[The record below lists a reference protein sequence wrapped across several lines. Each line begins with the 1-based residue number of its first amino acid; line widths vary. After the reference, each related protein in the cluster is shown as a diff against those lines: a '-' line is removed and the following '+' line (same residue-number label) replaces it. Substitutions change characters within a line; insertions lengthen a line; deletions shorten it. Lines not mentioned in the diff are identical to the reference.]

1 MSGHTAHKLKKRSY
15 WQILKSALA
24 GFCTAL
30 PLLILTSSDAL
41 AAPSA
46 GSVIGNQ
53 ASATY
58 LDGSG
63 QSRNATSN
71 LVETL
76 VAQVG
81 GVDIESDL
89 SKTVS
94 IGGTVNYPHTITN
107 TGNGVDTF
115 DLTLVDTDNG
125 TIALGSLF
133 IYADA
138 NQDGV
143 PDNFTPITV
152 TPGMN
157 PGDTYGIV
165 VATTVPG
172 SVSATEIEDM
182 TVTATSQFDVG
193 VSDANTD
200 RVTVTGNAIIEVT
213 KALNVSGG
221 PSPNGAGTGG
231 PDAPITIT
239 LTYTNRGIGAATAVV
254 ITDTLPA
261 GMSYVAGSG
270 LWNGLVLGDNTG
282 SADDPAGIDYDG
294 GDATANEIIA
304 IIASVPQGQSGTVT
318 FDITIDGS
326 LTPGAIDNIANFS
339 YDDGTGV
346 LPAVDT
352 NTASYTVAATVAV
365 RLTDEGSNTDDD
377 GDNNDVLIS
386 GPVAQG
392 SILLFDNV
400 LINDGNGSDTFDV
413 AMSGSTFPAATTFQL
428 FLGDNSGNPVSPM
441 TDSNANGIPDT
452 GPLAAGAIY
461 HVVLQV
467 TLPTNASG
475 GPYTVTKTATS
486 DADPG
491 VSNAVT
497 DTVTAVQAM
506 SVDMTNALA
515 DVDSPP
521 NVGAGPGP
529 EVTPI
534 TTVSV
539 DPGSTATFTLL
550 IENEG
555 TLSSDTYDLD
565 ASTDSTFATVSLPAG
580 WSVVFRDAG
589 NAVITSLTVPASTT
603 TTITAEVS
611 VPANAPPAAAPGTSI
626 YFRADSSTSGASD
639 IKHDAVIVNTIR
651 DLAVASDSTGQ
662 VFPGGSVEYPF
673 TLTNNGN
680 VAESAAPLSAV
691 NGNVLW
697 VSAPLIYHDKN
708 GNGVIDPGEVIV
720 TDLADILADGGAAGG
735 ASTDLDPSESVNL
748 IARVESPAGANAGDS
763 NDTTVTV
770 ALVGDGDP
778 ANDSL
783 TNITTVI
790 SGDVSVVKSQGLDV
804 NCDGDLLDAGDVAF
818 TTGQINSSA
827 AGPGACILYEI
838 TATNTGSTTVTT
850 VVVTDTTP
858 SFTTYGCDTV
868 SPQVANNCAASGT
881 GVVTTPALGAAGVIT
896 DPVGDL
902 ASGASSVLTFGVKI
916 DP

>member
-1 MSGHTAHKLKKRSY
+1 MSGHTAQKQTNKSY

-30 PLLILTSSDAL
+30 PLLILTSTDAL
-41 AAPSA
+41 AAPAA

-115 DLTLVDTDNG
+115 DLTVVDAG
-125 TIALGSLF
+125 TGNILLGSLL

-157 PGDTYGIV
+157 PGDSYGVV

-172 SVSATEIEDM
+172 SVVDDDFETM
-182 TVTATSQFDVG
+182 TVTATSQFDGG
-193 VSDANTD
+193 VSDFNTD
-200 RVTVTGNAIIEVT
+200 TVTVTGNAIIEVT
-213 KALNVSGG
+213 KALNVSSG
-221 PSPNGAGTGG
+221 PSPNGNLAD
-231 PDAPITIT
+231 PDDPITIT
-239 LTYTNRGIGAATAVV
+239 LTYTNRGIGAATDVV
-254 ITDTLPA
+254 ITDSLPA

-282 SADDPAGIDYDG
+282 SGDDPAGIDYDG
-294 GDATANEIIA
+294 GDATTDVIVAT
-304 IIASVPQGQSGTVT
+304 IASVPQGQSGTVS
-318 FDITIDGS
+318 FDITIDSS

-339 YDDGTGV
+339 YNDGASV
-346 LPAVDT
+346 IPAVNT
-352 NTASYTVAATVAV
+352 NTASYTVAATIGVN
-365 RLTDEGSNTDDD
+365 LTDTGSTTDDD

-392 SILLFDNV
+392 STLLFDNV
-400 LINDGNGSDTFDV
+400 LINTGNGSDSFDV
-413 AMSGSTFPAATTFQL
+413 ALSGSTFPAATTFQL
-428 FLGDNSGNPVSPM
+428 FLGDATGSPVSPM

-452 GPLAAGAIY
+452 GPLASGATY
-461 HVVLQV
+461 HVVLQA

-475 GPYTVTKTATS
+475 GPFTITKTATS

-491 VSNAVT
+491 VTSTVT
-497 DTVTAVQAM
+497 DTVTAVQVM
-506 SVDMTNALA
+506 SVDLRNNPS
-515 DVDSPP
+515 DVD
-521 NVGAGPGP
+521 PGLLP
-529 EVTPI
+529 EVNPV
-534 TTVSV
+534 TTESV

-565 ASTDSTFATVSLPAG
+565 ASTDSTFTTVSLPAG
-580 WSVVFRDAG
+580 WSVVFRDDV
-589 NAVITSLTVPASTT
+589 NAVITSLTVPKNTI
-603 TTITAEVS
+603 TTITAEIS
-611 VPANAPPAAAPGTSI
+611 VPANASPAPTPGTSI
-626 YFRADSSTSGASD
+626 YFRVDSSTSGASD
-639 IKHDAVIVNTIR
+639 VKHDAVIVNTIR

-662 VFPGGSVEYPF
+662 VFPGGSIEYPF

-680 VAESAAPLSAV
+680 LAESAAPLSAV

-697 VSAPLIYHDKN
+697 ISAPLIYHDRN
-708 GNGVIDPGEVIV
+708 GNGVIDPGEVVV

-748 IARVESPAGANAGDS
+748 IARVESPAGANAGDT

-770 ALVGDGDP
+770 ALVADGDP
-778 ANDSL
+778 ANDTL

-790 SGDVSVVKSQGLDV
+790 SGDVTVVKSQGLDV
-804 NCDGDLLDAGDVAF
+804 NCNGDLLDAGDVAF
-818 TTGQINSSA
+818 TTGQINSTA

-850 VVVTDTTP
+850 VAVTDNTP

-881 GVVTTPALGAAGVIT
+881 GVVTTPALGAAGAVT

-902 ASGASSVLTFGVKI
+902 APGASSVLTFGVKI